1 MKLNPLLVLAGLAIT
16 LITTQALAAEPETVY
31 LSSLDLSPI
40 VQGWGQPQADKA
52 VTGKRMS
59 IGSKTFER
67 GLGTHT
73 DSLIRVQL
81 KGGSEKFMTS
91 VGVDDAA
98 TSDHAAITFRVI
110 GDGKTLWKSPGMKR
124 GQAARKVEVDVKGV
138 KTLLLLA
145 DSGGDVSFGHADW
158 ADAKFLVTGER
169 PAIVGS
175 PHEDAVILTP
185 KPARTPRINGARIF
199 GVHPGHPLLFTIP
212 ATGDRPMKF
221 AVDHLPKGLSV
232 DAQTGQIHGRLD
244 QPGEYVVTFRAAN
257 QFGKAKRAF
266 KIVCGETLALTPHMG
281 WNSWYVWENHVTD
294 QIMRA
299 AADAMVSSGM
309 MDHGYQYVNIDDC
322 WSVKPGA
329 SDPTL
334 GGEARDAA
342 TEKPWTD
349 TQQNGGGQAHRDCA
363 GQPRAEQCVAGEPD
377 RKHQQCRQPD
387 RVMVPDRDVGQS
399 TLKPARRSDHID
411 RLVPIDDRE
420 REGVGT
426 QRQGGGDAEQRCQRP
441 GGGGRTRPSTRLAR
455 GGGGRHC
462 GSCGRHLHS
471 PTAPAGQPQLA
482 RRRVPEQKYDD
493 G

>member
-1 MKLNPLLVLAGLAIT
+1 MKLNPLVVSAGLALT

-52 VTGKRMS
+52 VTGKPMS
-59 IGSKTFER
+59 IGGKTFER

-73 DSLIRVQL
+73 DSLVRLQL
-81 KGGSEKFMTS
+81 KGGSEKFMTF

-98 TSDHAAITFRVI
+98 TSDQATITFRVV

-145 DSGGDVSFGHADW
+145 DSGGDISFGHADW

-185 KPARTPRINGARIF
+185 KPPRTPRINGARIF
-199 GVHPGHPLLFTIP
+199 GVHPGHPFLFTIP
-212 ATGDRPMKF
+212 ATGDRPMTF

-232 DAQTGQIHGRLD
+232 DAQTGQIHGRIE
-244 QPGEYVVTFRAAN
+244 QPGEYVVTLRAAN
-257 QFGKAKRAF
+257 QLGKAKRAF

-329 SDPTL
+329 TDPSL
-334 GGEARDAA
+334 GGEPRDARGMVNA
-342 TEKPWTD
+342 NRRFPDMKALTD
-349 TQQNGGGQAHRDCA
+349 YIHSKGLKAGIYTSPGPTTCA
-363 GQPRAEQCVAGEPD
+363 
-377 RKHQQCRQPD
+377 
-387 RVMVPDRDVGQS
+387 
-399 TLKPARRSDHID
+399 
-411 RLVPIDDRE
+411 
-420 REGVGT
+420 
-426 QRQGGGDAEQRCQRP
+426 RP
-441 GGGGRTRPSTRLAR
+441 
-455 GGGGRHC
+455 
-462 GSCGRHLHS
+462 
-471 PTAPAGQPQLA
+471 
-482 RRRVPEQKYDD
+482 RRRVSTRGAGRAALRRVGIRLPQV
-493 G
+493 